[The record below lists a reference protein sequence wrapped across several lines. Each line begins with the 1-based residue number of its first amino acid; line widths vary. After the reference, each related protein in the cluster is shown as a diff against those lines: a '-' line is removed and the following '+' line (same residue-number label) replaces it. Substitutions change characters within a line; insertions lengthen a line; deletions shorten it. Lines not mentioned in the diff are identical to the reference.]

1 MSIFFVPSPFNH
13 YNYKVNKKE
22 LMIIEF
28 GPLISQQKQ
37 QQQKQR
43 FNIPFCLN
51 SSSFQKACEAAQN
64 IIFQKFN
71 NIQK

>member
-1 MSIFFVPSPFNH
+1 MSIFFVPSPFNE
-13 YNYKVNKKE
+13 YNCKVNKKE

-37 QQQKQR
+37 QQKQS